1 MLLQGGL
8 EKTRP
13 RLANKVALVC
23 GSRRLTYTEV
33 DQMADRMAN
42 GLIAHGVRR
51 GDRVALFLPNGVEAV
66 ISIFAVL
73 KASATFVPI
82 HPGTKPEKLRFI
94 LMDCSPRALI
104 SDGATALFAI
114 ESGLFRDLSLLVVA
128 DGAGPAKDGP
138 GHDDRAVSFEEL
150 QAAFPATRPPASA
163 IDLDLACLIYTSGST
178 GAPKGVMCDHAS
190 AVFVADSVM
199 QYLENTEDDVI
210 LNVLPM
216 AYSYGLYQAFMTFT
230 FGGTLV
236 LEDSFAY
243 PVQFLKRIAE
253 ERATGF
259 PGVPPMFAALLRTDL
274 SRFDLSSLRFC
285 TNAAA
290 ALPVAHLLRFHER
303 LPHVKVY
310 SMYGNTESKRTLY
323 LPPDQVE
330 VRPGS
335 VGIAIPGTEV
345 WIEGEDGARLGPN
358 QVGELVVRGRHVMRG
373 YWRSPQATAER
384 FRPGVIPGERVY
396 HTGDL
401 FRTDEEGYM
410 YFVARKDDIINTCGK
425 KVAPKEVENVLHR
438 CPGVLEAAVVG
449 VPDEMMGEAIKA
461 VVVVDSPAVTRA
473 EILAHCKQFLED
485 LMLPKYFEIRAEL
498 PKTNSGK
505 VLKRALI

>member
-1 MLLQGGL
+1 MLLQDGL
-8 EKTRP
+8 QNTRP
-13 RLANKVALVC
+13 RLANKVALIC
-23 GSRRLTYTEV
+23 GSRRLTYADV
-33 DQMADRMAN
+33 DAMADRMAN

-51 GDRVALFLPNGVEAV
+51 GDRVALFLPNGIEAV
-66 ISIFAVL
+66 ISVFAVL

-104 SDGATALFAI
+104 SDGATARFAAGLFADCP
-114 ESGLFRDLSLLVVA
+114 DLSLLVVTCE
-128 DGAGPAKDGP
+128 GGPAAEG
-138 GHDDRAVSFEEL
+138 RAVNFEEL
-150 QAAFPATRPPASA
+150 QTRFPATRPPVSA

-178 GAPKGVMCDHAS
+178 GNPKGVMCDHAS

-199 QYLENTEDDVI
+199 QYLENTEQDVI

-230 FGGTLV
+230 FGGTLM

-243 PVQFLKRIAE
+243 PVEFLKRIE
-253 ERATGF
+253 QERATGF
-259 PGVPPMFAALLRTDL
+259 PGVPPMFAALLKTEL
-274 SRFDLSSLRFC
+274 SRFNLSSLRFC

-290 ALPVAHLLRFHER
+290 ALPVSHLLRFHER

-345 WIEGEDGARLGPN
+345 WIEGEDGSRLGSD

-384 FRPGVIPGERVY
+384 FRPGVFPGERVY

-401 FRTDEEGYM
+401 FRMDEQGYL

-449 VPDEMMGEAIKA
+449 VPDETMGEAIKA
-461 VVVVDSPAVTRA
+461 VVVVDSPAITRT